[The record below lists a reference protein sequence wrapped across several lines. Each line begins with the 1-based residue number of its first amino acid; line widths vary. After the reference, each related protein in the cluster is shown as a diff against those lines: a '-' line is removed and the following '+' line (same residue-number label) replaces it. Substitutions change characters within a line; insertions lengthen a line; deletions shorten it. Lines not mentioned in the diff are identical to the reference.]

1 MDPDQLIVRDENSA
15 LGRIVITEAQVNL
28 IRNTVAVNATD
39 DELKL
44 FFFECR
50 RRGVHPMD
58 RLIHFV
64 KRGQGADAKA
74 TFQAGIDFMRS
85 QAEASGEYR
94 GQDDVEYGP
103 MFKAAEGCMAPEWAK
118 ATVKRRDSATGE
130 LISTSATAYW
140 DEFYPGDKMGFMW
153 RKMPR
158 VMLGKTAESQALRK
172 AFPRQLAGLY
182 SFEEMEQA
190 DIVDAPQRAPIAKP
204 QAKQEAA
211 PSSVTGE
218 NKVTTGIDSVALM
231 HFKKKDGSQGTK
243 YVIHAGEKYETF
255 SESLATEAKRAHET
269 GLLVEIEYT
278 EDKFGRKVKM
288 LTVIE
293 PCPRDEDMRQ
303 PGAD

>member
-1 MDPDQLIVRDENSA
+1 MNNDEKGLVTQEESV
-15 LGRIVITEAQVNL
+15 LGRVVITEAQVQL
-28 IRNTVAVNATD
+28 IKNTVAVGATD

-85 QAEASGEYR
+85 QAEATGEYR

-103 MFKAAEGCMAPEWAK
+103 MLTVVENVTAPEWAK
-118 ATVKRRDSATGE
+118 ATVKRRDSNTGE
-130 LISTSATAYW
+130 LISTAATAYW
-140 DEFYPGDKMGFMW
+140 NEFYPGDKMGFMW

-190 DIVDAPQRAPIAKP
+190 DIVETPQRPPISQPKAKESTKEQAPPTGDKPEPEGPYASEAQGGRFWAIAKASDRNDE
-204 QAKQEAA
+204 Q
-211 PSSVTGE
+211 
-218 NKVTTGIDSVALM
+218 
-231 HFKKKDGSQGTK
+231 
-243 YVIHAGEKYETF
+243 IHAWLLSNYGITSTKKIPKAIYDKVCTNVAVREPG
-255 SESLATEAKRAHET
+255 SE
-269 GLLVEIEYT
+269 G
-278 EDKFGRKVKM
+278 
-288 LTVIE
+288 
-293 PCPRDEDMRQ
+293 
-303 PGAD
+303 

>member
-1 MDPDQLIVRDENSA
+1 MENEEKGLVA
-15 LGRIVITEAQVNL
+15 QEEGPLGRIVITEAQVQL
-28 IRNTVAVNATD
+28 IKHTVAIGATD

-64 KRGQGADAKA
+64 KRGSGADAKA

-94 GQDDVEYGP
+94 GQEDVEYGP
-103 MFKAAEGCMAPEWAK
+103 MTNISGTEVLAPEWAK
-118 ATVKRRDSATGE
+118 ATVKRRDPVTGE

-140 DEFYPGDKMGFMW
+140 DEFYPGEKMGFMW

-190 DIVDAPQRAPIAKP
+190 DIVQTPERAPISQPKEKSPDQSAPNTSRAPGDGRTISDAQRKRFY
-204 QAKQEAA
+204 AISKKGGASDDAIKDWLLREFGFEHSKDITTDVYDDICARAEA
-211 PSSVTGE
+211 E
-218 NKVTTGIDSVALM
+218 LK
-231 HFKKKDGSQGTK
+231 
-243 YVIHAGEKYETF
+243 
-255 SESLATEAKRAHET
+255 
-269 GLLVEIEYT
+269 
-278 EDKFGRKVKM
+278 
-288 LTVIE
+288 
-293 PCPRDEDMRQ
+293 
-303 PGAD
+303 